1 MSEQKSVNTP
11 AGTQVEVNRL
21 IHIIGIK
28 EIELTL
34 YRDKVAELTAQLA
47 SVLNEI
53 NEHQK

>member
-34 YRDKVAELTAQLA
+34 YRDKVAELTAQLT